1 MSTIS
6 RKSSIRE
13 PSTPASPIKK
23 ESNIQT
29 HAYSA
34 TKVEDKKDDNSA

>member
-29 HAYSA
+29 HA
-34 TKVEDKKDDNSA
+34 TKVEDKKEDNSA